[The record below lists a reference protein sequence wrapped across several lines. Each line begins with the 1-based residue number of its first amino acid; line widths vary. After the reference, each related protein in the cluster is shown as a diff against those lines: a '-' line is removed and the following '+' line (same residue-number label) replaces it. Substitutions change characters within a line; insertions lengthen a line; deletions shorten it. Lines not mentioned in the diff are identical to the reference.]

1 MSESETVDVVE
12 ISGSTF
18 KKKKKKFTLR
28 RRYACTHAR
37 TQARAVAFHACMHAS
52 RHACMHVWHAA
63 VSFHSLCLLLLRFT
77 HFVYSC
83 CFSLMHAHTICER
96 HKRLSCFVLSGEVLC
111 TLLVATR
118 VPQRF
123 SHKDVRP

>member
-63 VSFHSLCLLLLRFT
+63 VSFHSLCLLFVAFHALCLLLLLFT
-77 HFVYSC
+77 HARTHD
-83 CFSLMHAHTICER
+83 LREA
-96 HKRLSCFVLSGEVLC
+96 
-111 TLLVATR
+111 
-118 VPQRF
+118 
-123 SHKDVRP
+123 